1 MKISYRNYP
10 SLQIYD
16 KQRCKTFINT
26 SDYLDILPYAVA
38 DKSENT
44 MKTVQAVRESLAQEI
59 SDGVRAD
66 YYRDKSIYYLSPAF
80 MAAVMHAIP
89 QINQW
94 LADYEAMSDVHE
106 DCVMILPSS
115 QSNGTV
121 LEFSTDNDGHHR
133 MTRSM
138 SGVLTE
144 FYIYDIVKRDN
155 GRAGFHV
162 SCYLNME
169 EEGDME
175 LTSIR
180 SLSAWYAYLLFK
192 KYANVETYLIE
203 AGQKQF
209 MEVNFSSVDS
219 KTPEHKA
226 KNEAGINVIVLDS
239 LWYTAICR
247 EEKFMVSG
255 HFRLQPCKDEAGHWT
270 RKIIYIA
277 AYEKHGYHR
286 RATVAHAPGR
296 HYVD

>member
-10 SLQIYD
+10 ALQIYD

-26 SDYLDILPYAVA
+26 SDYLDILPYKVA
-38 DKSENT
+38 DKSEST
-44 MKTVQAVRESLAQEI
+44 MKTVQAVKESLKEEI
-59 SDGVRAD
+59 STGVQAD

-80 MAAVMHAIP
+80 IAAVVHAVP
-89 QINQW
+89 QMNQ
-94 LADYEAMSDVHE
+94 LLVDYDAMSDIHE

-121 LEFSTDNDGHHR
+121 LEFSTDEEGHHR

-138 SGVLTE
+138 KGVLTE
-144 FYIYDIVKRDN
+144 FYMYDIEKRDN
-155 GRAGFHV
+155 GRAGFNM

-169 EEGDME
+169 DGDMAK
-175 LTSIR
+175 TSIR
-180 SLSAWYAYLLFK
+180 NLSAWYIFLLFK

-209 MEVNFSSVDS
+209 MEVDFSPIEC

-239 LWYTAICR
+239 LWYTTICR
-247 EEKFMVSG
+247 EEGFMVSG
-255 HFRLQPCKDEAGHWT
+255 HFRLQPFKDSMGHWT

-286 RATVAHAPGR
+286 QARIR
-296 HYVD
+296 SKEN